1 LALDEASMTRSALR
15 STHELS
21 EIVEDYL
28 KAIYLLHEEAQ
39 RAGTDDRVTTS
50 ALATRLNVS
59 PASVTDM
66 LKRLAQ
72 YQLVRHQKYRGVELT
87 DEGQRL
93 ALEIVRHHRLIELYL
108 TRMVGFR
115 WDEVHDQAE
124 GLEHVISEEFED
136 KIDALLGNPT
146 EDPHGDPIPAK
157 DGSVPT
163 LPHTTLGSAPI
174 GEPLLVRRISHQMPE
189 LLRYLD
195 TLGLRPGAL
204 VSVIDRAP
212 FGGPVRVRVRPSPAE
227 PEVEHAIGPEVA
239 TAILVTPSVASR
251 ETALEREG

>member
-1 LALDEASMTRSALR
+1 MTRSELR
-15 STHELS
+15 SSHGLS

-39 RAGTDDRVTTS
+39 RAGAEDRITTS
-50 ALATRLNVS
+50 ALAARLNVS

-66 LKRLAQ
+66 LKRLVH

-87 DEGQRL
+87 EDGQRL
-93 ALEIVRHHRLIELYL
+93 ALEIVRHHRLMELYL
-108 TRMVGFR
+108 TRIVGFR
-115 WDEVHDQAE
+115 WDEVHEQAE

-136 KIDALLGNPT
+136 KIAALLGNPT

-157 DGSVPT
+157 DGSMPALPCMT
-163 LPHTTLGSAPI
+163 LSSLPPGQTVV
-174 GEPLLVRRISHQMPE
+174 VRRIGHQLPE

-195 TLGLRPGAL
+195 LLGLRPGAL

-212 FGGPVRVRVRPSPAE
+212 FGGPVRLRVAASSTDPGA
-227 PEVEHAIGPEVA
+227 EHAIGPEVA
-239 TAILVTPSVASR
+239 TAIFVAAPAPPVASR